1 MALHVASWVE
11 AVLRDNA
18 NAVSSQDLG
27 VGVLTAGAGVKAR
40 VGLFQLLNEQA
51 SLHVEG
57 AVVVALRELR
67 KERQK
72 FSLCCSLYSRRCSR
86 ILCALVCSSAFWNN
100 GS

>member
-11 AVLRDNA
+11 AVLGDNA

-27 VGVLTAGAGVKAR
+27 VGVLVAGAGVKAR
-40 VGLFQLLNEQA
+40 VGLFQVLNEQA

-72 FSLCCSLYSRRCSR
+72 FSLSCSLYSRRCSR
-86 ILCALVCSSAFWNN
+86 IPCALMCSSAFWNN